1 MVQSNSPNRKHERG
15 RSHCARKEVGEGE
28 GGAEGAGEEASP
40 GTCIVI
46 ERASPLLPERGGY
59 TDSRVRQV
67 AAAIQSPG
75 FGVAALQ
82 PSWRFAMLGPGPG
95 RRGRGQARQ
104 EAEKER
110 VKAGLL
116 MPYSERGARRLF

>member
-1 MVQSNSPNRKHERG
+1 MCGKGWAKVKVAQR
-15 RSHCARKEVGEGE
+15 
-28 GGAEGAGEEASP
+28 GAGGGGEPWNLYSHRTFPHSCYPSASAIQVP
-40 GTCIVI
+40 GFAKW
-46 ERASPLLPERGGY
+46 RPLF
-59 TDSRVRQV
+59 RVR
-67 AAAIQSPG
+67 G

-116 MPYSERGARRLF
+116 MPYSERGAPGLL